1 MMELEL
7 LKNCSKIN
15 RMSDKKGLLPLH
27 LVFDRMISLNLSN
40 LPLIVFQS
48 KQPIQIE
55 SLSVTLKES
64 YLNFPLNIPL

>member
-1 MMELEL
+1 M
-7 LKNCSKIN
+7 N

-27 LVFDRMISLNLSN
+27 LVFDRMISLILSN
-40 LPLIVFQS
+40 LSLIVFQS

-64 YLNFPLNIPL
+64 YISKLPFERCLVMNMIVYRLL